1 MSTVK
6 RYTKRRKG
14 VLTEIAEHP
23 VAFAAAFLGFF
34 FVALVFFSVL
44 DLTPDPVTTEGITS
58 SSVPASNTVAETPS
72 NPEDAVRVV
81 AKDVSL
87 DVKVVNP
94 TSTDIND
101 LDTALESGAVHYP
114 TSAPLGVNG
123 TVLLF
128 GHSSYLPVVYHQYY
142 KTFDGIQNLKNGQ
155 VVSVYSATTEYRYK
169 VTGVRVAD
177 STDENDNQIALPS
190 DAKYL
195 TLVTCD
201 SIAAKSNRFVVTAAF
216 VGAYALR

>member
-1 MSTVK
+1 MNEKKTNS
-6 RYTKRRKG
+6 KRRKG
-14 VLTEIAEHP
+14 VIVEIAEHP
-23 VAFAAAFLGFF
+23 IAFAAAFLAFF
-34 FVALVFFSVL
+34 FVALFFLSTVGA
-44 DLTPDPVTTEGITS
+44 TPDPITQDTSNAVPVSTTAAEA
-58 SSVPASNTVAETPS
+58 PA

-81 AKDVSL
+81 AKDISL
-87 DVKVVNP
+87 DVTVVNP

-128 GHSSYLPVVYHQYY
+128 GHSSYLPIVYHQYY
-142 KTFDGIQNLKNGQ
+142 KTFDGIQNLKTGE
-155 VVSVYSATTEYRYK
+155 VVSVYSATTEYRYQ

-177 STDENDNQIALPS
+177 STDDTSNQIPLPS

-201 SIAAKSNRFVVTAAF
+201 SFAAKSNRFIVTSTF
-216 VGAYALR
+216 VGAYALAQ